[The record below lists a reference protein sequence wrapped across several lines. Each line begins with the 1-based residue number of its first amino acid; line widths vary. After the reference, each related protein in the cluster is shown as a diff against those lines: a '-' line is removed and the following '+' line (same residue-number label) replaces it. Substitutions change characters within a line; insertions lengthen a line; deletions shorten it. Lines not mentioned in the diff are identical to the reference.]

1 MGGPKMSATTQ
12 LQEII
17 VDNSIRS
24 FNQGYNA
31 GTHETQSRTSAA
43 LREILSD
50 NYIGVYAPDGGT
62 IAITKEDLIRRIE
75 EVL

>member
-1 MGGPKMSATTQ
+1 MSTTTQ

-17 VDNSIRS
+17 VDSSIRS
-24 FNQGYNA
+24 FNQGYSA
-31 GTHETQSRTSAA
+31 GAHEAQSRTSAA

-50 NYIGVYAPDGGT
+50 TYIGVYNHDGGT

>member
-1 MGGPKMSATTQ
+1 MSTEQ

-31 GTHETQSRTSAA
+31 GTQEQRSRTSAA
-43 LREILSD
+43 LRELLSSD
-50 NYIGVYAPDGGT
+50 YVGVFDQDGNT
-62 IAITKEDLIRRIE
+62 IAMTKEDVIRRIE